1 MLARPMAHHADRKH
15 AREIPLTAGHSGG
28 WCLSFLC
35 WVSRRFGRRISA
47 RCTFSSGVDVRCY
60 DAIEPSRASPWDIL
74 SGFPPPASANY
85 ANVFLGGATSVCLN
99 RLQQLSQWM
108 RTGRLMRP
116 DLLIAMAC
124 LVCQFVCRH
133 RLLVG
138 LSRAAK
144 KILDCCR
151 QVPSR
156 VCPHHGLFRPGPG
169 FV

>member
-1 MLARPMAHHADRKH
+1 MGYFIGLSA
-15 AREIPLTAGHSGG
+15 AG
-28 WCLSFLC
+28 L
-35 WVSRRFGRRISA
+35 
-47 RCTFSSGVDVRCY
+47 
-60 DAIEPSRASPWDIL
+60 WD
-74 SGFPPPASANY
+74 Y
-85 ANVFLGGATSVCLN
+85 ANVFLGATSVCLN

-144 KILDCCR
+144 KILD
-151 QVPSR
+151 
-156 VCPHHGLFRPGPG
+156 
-169 FV
+169 